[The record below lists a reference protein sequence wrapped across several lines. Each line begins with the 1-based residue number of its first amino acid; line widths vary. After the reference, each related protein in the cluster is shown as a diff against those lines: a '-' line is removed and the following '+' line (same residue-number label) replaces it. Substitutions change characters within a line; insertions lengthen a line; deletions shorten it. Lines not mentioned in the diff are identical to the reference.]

1 MLLHGDLEKGQ
12 NGGGDAFQGSHTGGE
27 FFEHEQLVDDF
38 ERGRG
43 SLLNGINNDSGY
55 VLMESDY

>member
-1 MLLHGDLEKGQ
+1 MFHGLFEKGQ

-27 FFEHEQLVDDF
+27 FFEHEQFVDDF

-43 SLLNGINNDSGY
+43 SFLKTHDNR
-55 VLMESDY
+55 